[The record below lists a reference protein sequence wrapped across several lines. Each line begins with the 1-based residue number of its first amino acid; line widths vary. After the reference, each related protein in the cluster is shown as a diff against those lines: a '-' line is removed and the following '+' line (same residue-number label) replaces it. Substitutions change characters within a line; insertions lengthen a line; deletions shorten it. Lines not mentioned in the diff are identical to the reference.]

1 MSFLDQL
8 KSQASALQTQR
19 ASAQNNLDA
28 QVRQTELACQTV
40 ALYLADLARQLNVIQ
55 PAGPALSL
63 DGRTPWPAMKLAD
76 FRVDARKKRLGDR
89 EVCDYIAMGW
99 QIVPQSGEPVSALVS
114 VNFPPDLERVEKRL
128 NWGGVRFERQEI
140 RYPDS
145 NKLQEIRFD
154 YQTQARGYVT
164 VSAVHEEA
172 QLNFRLANVSGFEI
186 LNVRWD
192 AARMQ
197 TGLLDELA
205 KLVVGQPHRFL

>member
-19 ASAQNNLDA
+19 ASVQHNLDA

-40 ALYLADLARQLNVIQ
+40 ALYLTDLARQLNVIQ

-76 FRVDARKKRLGDR
+76 FRVDARKKKLGDR

-172 QLNFRLANVSGFEI
+172 LLNFRLANVSGFEI

-192 AARMQ
+192 AARVQ

>member
-1 MSFLDQL
+1 MSFLKQL
-8 KSQASALQTQR
+8 KSQASALQ
-19 ASAQNNLDA
+19 AQQVVQQQNLDV
-28 QVRQTELACQTV
+28 QVRQTELACETV
-40 ALYLADLARQLNVIQ
+40 SLYLTELAKQLSVIQ

-63 DGRTPWPAMKLAD
+63 DGRTPWPVMKLSD
-76 FRVDARKKRLGDR
+76 FRLDSRKKKLGDR

-99 QIVPQSGEPVSALVS
+99 QIVPQTGGPVSAVVS

-128 NWGGVRFERQEI
+128 NWGGVRFDRQEI

-145 NKLQEIRFD
+145 NKLQEIRFE

-164 VSAVHEEA
+164 VSAIHEEA

-192 AARMQ
+192 ATRVQ
-197 TGLLDELA
+197 TELLDELA
-205 KLVVGQPHRFL
+205 KLLVGQPNRFL

>member
-8 KSQASALQTQR
+8 KSQASALQAQQ
-19 ASAQNNLDA
+19 ASAQHNLDA
-28 QVRQTELACQTV
+28 QVRQTELACQT
-40 ALYLADLARQLNVIQ
+40 ASLYLADLARQLNVIQ

-76 FRVDARKKRLGDR
+76 FRVDARKKKLADR
-89 EVCDYIAMGW
+89 DVFDYIAMGW
-99 QIVPQSGEPVSALVS
+99 QIVPRSGEPVQAMVS

-128 NWGGVRFERQEI
+128 SCGGVRFERQEI

-145 NKLQEIRFD
+145 NKLQEIRFE

-164 VSAVHEEA
+164 ISAVHEEA
-172 QLNFRLANVSGFEI
+172 RLNFRLANLSGFEI
-186 LNVRWD
+186 LNVGWD
-192 AARMQ
+192 AARVQ

-205 KLVVGQPHRFL
+205 KLVMGQPSRFL